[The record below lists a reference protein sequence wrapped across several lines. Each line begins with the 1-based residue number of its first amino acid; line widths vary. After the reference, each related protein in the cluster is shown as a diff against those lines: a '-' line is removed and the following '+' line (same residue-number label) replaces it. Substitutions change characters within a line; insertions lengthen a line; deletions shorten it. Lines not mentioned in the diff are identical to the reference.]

1 MAILNSILGWII
13 KKRLHQIELFM
24 KYPCEV
30 QEELLRKL
38 ISTAEHTQ
46 WGEHFD
52 YQSIDNFKTFSER
65 VPIVTYDQLQPQV
78 ERIMKGEQN
87 ILWPSEIKW
96 FAKSSGTTSNRSKF
110 IPVSMESLEE
120 CHFKGGK
127 DLLSIYFN
135 NNPDAL
141 LFNGKLLSLGGSHN
155 INSFHNESYYGDL
168 SAILI
173 QNLPFWVQIMR
184 TPEMNIALMDKWDEK
199 IERMAQETIKVNVT
213 NISGVPSWSLV
224 LLKRILEITGKKTIA
239 EVWPDLELFVHGAVN
254 FTPYR
259 EQFNQIIGK
268 RIQYLETYNASEG
281 FFGIQDRNDSDEML
295 LMLDYGIYYEFIPQK
310 HWHEENP
317 KTLTLSEVQ
326 TGEQYALVITTNAG
340 LWRYKIGDT
349 IQFTSINPYRIKISG
364 RTAHFINAFGEELV
378 IDNAEKAITEAGKR
392 TGATVREFTAAP
404 VYFSNNKNGAHEWL
418 IEFSQEPENLDAF
431 TIALDEELKK
441 VNSDYEAKR
450 FKDITLNKPI
460 VHKMPKNTFYIWM
473 EKNNK
478 LGGQHKVPRLAN
490 HRKFVDEILNVQN
503 SLS

>member
-1 MAILNSILGWII
+1 M
-13 KKRLHQIELFM
+13 
-24 KYPCEV
+24 
-30 QEELLRKL
+30 
-38 ISTAEHTQ
+38 
-46 WGEHFD
+46 
-52 YQSIDNFKTFSER
+52 
-65 VPIVTYDQLQPQV
+65 
-78 ERIMKGEQN
+78 
-87 ILWPSEIKW
+87 
-96 FAKSSGTTSNRSKF
+96 
-110 IPVSMESLEE
+110 
-120 CHFKGGK
+120 
-127 DLLSIYFN
+127 
-135 NNPDAL
+135 
-141 LFNGKLLSLGGSHN
+141 
-155 INSFHNESYYGDL
+155 
-168 SAILI
+168 
-173 QNLPFWVQIMR
+173 
-184 TPEMNIALMDKWDEK
+184 
-199 IERMAQETIKVNVT
+199 
-213 NISGVPSWSLV
+213 
-224 LLKRILEITGKKTIA
+224 
-239 EVWPDLELFVHGAVN
+239 
-254 FTPYR
+254 
-259 EQFNQIIGK
+259 
-268 RIQYLETYNASEG
+268 
-281 FFGIQDRNDSDEML
+281 
-295 LMLDYGIYYEFIPQK
+295 
-310 HWHEENP
+310 
-317 KTLTLSEVQ
+317 TLSEVQ

-431 TIALDEELKK
+431 TMALDEELKK